1 MRRRLLLITALLAL
15 LAAACGSDRSTAFD
29 LDTDGGDDAASDAQI
44 SLGAERVLAAV
55 ETSSAMAD
63 VSIALTAEMGGLPQF
78 GGDTVLFEMEAAIA
92 GDGSR
97 GRLVFDFGAVMASAS
112 TDDLA
117 GLGIA
122 ADMFSEPIEM
132 RFVDDTIY
140 VSSGFVGWLLP
151 IDTPWVA
158 FSTGGEGAD
167 DSIGFSMDTFSVSEL
182 MMVLRGLDAEPEILG
197 TEIIDGVET
206 SHVKGRFSAARLA
219 ELGGE
224 FDLAD
229 FDFGDFGP
237 SGLGGLEVDVMDV
250 DVWID
255 EDDLVRRLRFGVDDL
270 AEMDEAAPEGAF
282 FAFTI
287 DFNDIGQPVSVAAPP
302 SADVTVLDN
311 LFG

>member
-1 MRRRLLLITALLAL
+1 MRRRLLLIIALLAL

-29 LDTDGGDDAASDAQI
+29 LATEDAASGAQL
-44 SLGAERVLAAV
+44 SAGAERVLAAV

-63 VSIALTAEMGGLPQF
+63 VSIVMTAEAGGLPQF
-78 GGDTVLFEMEAAIA
+78 DGEAVLFEMEAAIA

-97 GRLVFDFGAVMASAS
+97 GRLMFDFGSVMASAS
-112 TDDLA
+112 AEDLA
-117 GLGIA
+117 GLGA
-122 ADMFSEPIEM
+122 AVEMFSEPIEM
-132 RFVDDTIY
+132 RFVDDTVY

-158 FSTGGEGAD
+158 FSAEAGGAG

-182 MMVLRGLDAEPEILG
+182 MMVLRGLDAEPEVVG
-197 TEIIDGVET
+197 TELVDGVET
-206 SHVKGRFSAARLA
+206 SHVRGQFSAARLA

-229 FDFGDFGP
+229 FDFGDFSP
-237 SGLGGLEVDVMDV
+237 SGLGGLDVDLMDV

-255 EDDLVRRLRFGVDDL
+255 EDDFVRRLRFGVDDL
-270 AEMDEAAPEGAF
+270 AELDAATPAGAF

-287 DFNDIGQPVSVAAPP
+287 DFNDIGQPVSVDAPP
-302 SADVTVLDN
+302 ASDVTVLDN